1 MISLLKMVR
10 STFFR
15 SITSPEA
22 SSVEV
27 EYPIVTSPSYAFPAS
42 VMYSATFVA
51 FPIQIGNTPVTS
63 GSSVPVCPILFI
75 FKIFLSLK
83 TQSCEVI
90 PFGLKRG
97 IIPSIIYKSFPI
109 CKKWI
114 DPCLSTFLPLLFT
127 CFHPVHLPFHHDEF
141 DEVECQFYFHN
152 RSIHQIRTEFQVFC
166 VNEFFVLF
174 LNG

>member
-1 MISLLKMVR
+1 MISLLKIVR
-10 STFFR
+10 STFLR

-51 FPIQIGNTPVTS
+51 FPTQIGNTPVTS

-97 IIPSIIYKSFPI
+97 IIPSIVYKSFPI

-114 DPCLSTFLPLLFT
+114 DLCLSIFCIY
-127 CFHPVHLPFHHDEF
+127 CFPCSRPAHLPSHHDES
-141 DEVECQFYFHN
+141 DEAKCQFY
-152 RSIHQIRTEFQVFC
+152 
-166 VNEFFVLF
+166 
-174 LNG
+174 